1 MTEYADEQ
9 IRRVINQV
17 EEQEQINNQN
27 IYEGITVT
35 DKYYKFQ
42 EMVFFDDTLKI
53 QIPTNFI
60 DMPDEVA
67 RLKYPFSARPQIIKT
82 DDTGSLN
89 IILNLV
95 PKNIKDQEI
104 PAVKEGIKEL
114 FKRLNPSYLFLEEGV
129 ETIEEKT
136 VGFFEFKS
144 PTFDDPL
151 FNLMFFVELN
161 HNVIMGVFNCPYSQ
175 HIAWRPIAR
184 QIMQSIRISPKTSE
198 TVAENPD
205 TRRGK

>member
-151 FNLMFFVELN
+151 FNLMFFIELN
-161 HNVIMGVFNCPYSQ
+161 HNVMMGVVNCPYSQ
-175 HIAWRPIAR
+175 HVAWRPIAR
-184 QIMQSIRISPKTSE
+184 QIMQSMRCLATSE

-205 TRRGK
+205 SRRGK

>member
-1 MTEYADEQ
+1 MTEYADEK
-9 IRRVINQV
+9 IRYVINQV
-17 EEQEQINNQN
+17 EEQEQIDNQN
-27 IYEGITVT
+27 IYEGITVM
-35 DKYYKFQ
+35 DKYYEFK
-42 EMVFFDDTLKI
+42 EMGFFDDTLKI

-161 HNVIMGVFNCPYSQ
+161 HNVIMGVFNCPYSR

-184 QIMQSIRISPKTSE
+184 QIMQSMRCPKTSE
-198 TVAENPD
+198 TVDENPD
-205 TRRGK
+205 SRRGK